1 MENYAE
7 LEINVGSKDDDGSY
21 PLEGHAD
28 LAGDA
33 RGRLRLPSED
43 PEYQDLAAKFM
54 TFQTSE
60 AILTRLG
67 EKLFAA
73 LFQGQMRD
81 LYLGVQGAVRSNP
94 DLGLRIK
101 LVFSAQTA
109 EVAALPWEFISEPGQ
124 GPLALLD
131 CSIVRYPELPTPALP
146 LAGSLPLRVL
156 LTSAVTPPPTTIAE
170 ELDAV
175 EKALKR
181 LGRQVEVTKEP
192 HLTGTGLRQ
201 LLSRKRDEQFHVW
214 HFVGHGGVGAD
225 GSTGMLVL
233 EDPASQSGEPG
244 RLADPALFSA
254 LQLRIILNRS
264 GVRLIVL
271 DACETGKLGT
281 DAFRSLAPQL
291 IQAQIPAVVAMQFS
305 VPDDVTVAFATA
317 FYQSLAQSLPID
329 ACVNEG
335 RKEVM
340 AAVGLDRP
348 DWGIP
353 VVYTRAA
360 DGRLFELSGPET
372 GTPAADPRS
381 KQPVPP
387 SEPVLPPPDHSRS
400 VQHSSMAGNQGGVN
414 IQVGDKGIEGSSI
427 NISGIRVENVGA
439 AGNAPKSDLTVIAAI
454 GGAPL
459 DIRRDDAVRSEIQ
472 FNDEVNS
479 LSSNITLLQRT
490 LRLLEQRAAISGS
503 MADPSLPMEI
513 ESKEKQML
521 LLLQQRIEL
530 RLGRREYLQDRQ
542 KAATARQEQQQL
554 EEQIR
559 AVSYEYLSDAMAL
572 KRAEVKQ
579 LQARANNALD
589 VERDQILRH
598 IDEIRREIGLLDAQ
612 RRRQEPA

>member
-7 LEINVGSKDDDGSY
+7 LEINVGSKDDDSSY

-60 AILTRLG
+60 TILIRLG

-109 EVAALPWEFISEPGQ
+109 EVAALPWEFLSEPGQ

-131 CSIVRYPELPTPALP
+131 CSIVRYPELPTPVLP

-156 LTSAVTPPPTTIAE
+156 LTSAVTPPPTTITE

-175 EKALKR
+175 EKALTR

-201 LLSRKRDEQFHVW
+201 LLSRRREEQFHVW

-233 EDPASQSGEPG
+233 EDPASQSGERG

-372 GTPAADPRS
+372 GTPAPDLRS
-381 KQPVPP
+381 KQPAPP
-387 SEPVLPPPDHSRS
+387 SEPVLPPPDHSRA
-400 VQHSSMAGNQGGVN
+400 VQHSSMVDNQGGVN
-414 IQVGDKGIEGSSI
+414 IEVSGQITESPIS
-427 NISGIRVENVGA
+427 ISGIGVENVGA
-439 AGNAPKSDLTVIAAI
+439 AGGVPKSDLTIISAV

-459 DIRRDDAVRSEIQ
+459 DIRRDDAVRSESQ

-479 LSSNITLLQRT
+479 LSANITLLQRT

-503 MADPSLPMEI
+503 MADPSLLMEI

-530 RLGRREYLQDRQ
+530 RLGRREFLKDRQ
-542 KAATARQEQQQL
+542 KGATAGQEQQL

-559 AVSYEYLSDAMAL
+559 AVSYEYLSDAMVL

>member
-1 MENYAE
+1 MENYTDLNISFGA
-7 LEINVGSKDDDGSY
+7 KDADGAY
-21 PLEGHAD
+21 PLYAKAD
-28 LAGDA
+28 VAGDA
-33 RGRLRLPSED
+33 RGSMRLPTED

-81 LYLGVQGAVRSNP
+81 LYLGVQGAVRSDP

-156 LTSAVTPPPTTIAE
+156 LTSAVTPPPTTIAA

-175 EKALKR
+175 EEALKS
-181 LGRQVEVTKEP
+181 LGDQVVITKEP
-192 HLTGTGLRQ
+192 HLTGPKLQRLLRREVGQ
-201 LLSRKRDEQFHVW
+201 QFHVW
-214 HFVGHGGVGAD
+214 HFVGHGGIGAD
-225 GSTGMLVL
+225 GSTGMLAL
-233 EDPASQSGEPG
+233 EEPNSVSGQ
-244 RLADPALFSA
+244 LADPFLFSA
-254 LQLRIILNRS
+254 LQLRLLLNRS
-264 GVRLIVL
+264 GVRLVVM
-271 DACETGKLGT
+271 DACESGKLGT
-281 DAFRSLAPQL
+281 DAFRSLAPEL
-291 IQAQIPAVVAMQFS
+291 IRAQIPAVVAMQFS
-305 VPDDVTVAFATA
+305 VPDDVTVAFATE
-317 FYQSLAQSLPID
+317 FYRSLAQGLPID

-335 RKEVM
+335 RKAIMVN
-340 AAVGLDRP
+340 VSLDRP

-372 GTPAADPRS
+372 GAPAADPRS
-381 KQPVPP
+381 KQPAPP
-387 SEPVLPPPDHSRS
+387 SEPALPPPDHPRS
-400 VQHSSMAGNQGGVN
+400 VQHSSMADNQSFGFN
-414 IQVGDKGIEGSSI
+414 IQANGPISITDSPITTGDIRKEIVGGLSD
-427 NISGIRVENVGA
+427 
-439 AGNAPKSDLTVIAAI
+439 APKGGLRPISAI

-459 DIRRDDAVRSEIQ
+459 DIRRDDVVRSESQ
-472 FNDEVNS
+472 YNDEVNG
-479 LSSNITLLQRT
+479 LSSNINLLQRT
-490 LRLLEQRAAISGS
+490 LRLLEQRAAITGA
-503 MADPSLPMEI
+503 MADPSLSIEI
-513 ESKEKQML
+513 ESKEKQKL

-530 RLGRREYLQDRQ
+530 RLGRLEYLQDRQ
-542 KAATARQEQQQL
+542 KIAPGRKELQQL

-572 KRAEVKQ
+572 KSAEVKQ

>member
-1 MENYAE
+1 MENYTDLNISFGA
-7 LEINVGSKDDDGSY
+7 KDADGAY
-21 PLEGHAD
+21 PLYAKAD
-28 LAGDA
+28 VAGDA
-33 RGRLRLPSED
+33 RGSMRLPTED
-43 PEYQDLAAKFM
+43 PEYQDLVAKFM

-73 LFQGQMRD
+73 LFQSQMRD
-81 LYLGVQGAVRSNP
+81 LYLGVQGAVRSDP

-109 EVAALPWEFISEPGQ
+109 EVAALPWEFISEPGH

-156 LTSAVTPPPTTIAE
+156 LTSAITPPPTTIAA

-175 EKALKR
+175 EEALKS
-181 LGRQVEVTKEP
+181 LGDQVVITKEP
-192 HLTGTGLRQ
+192 HLTGPKLQRLLRREADQ
-201 LLSRKRDEQFHVW
+201 QFHVW

-225 GSTGMLVL
+225 GSTGMLAL
-233 EDPASQSGEPG
+233 EELNSVSGQ
-244 RLADPALFSA
+244 LADPFLFSA
-254 LQLRIILNRS
+254 LQLRLLLNRS
-264 GVRLIVL
+264 GVRLVVL
-271 DACETGKLGT
+271 DACESGKLGT
-281 DAFRSLAPQL
+281 DAFRSLAPEL
-291 IQAQIPAVVAMQFS
+291 IRAQIPAVVAMQFS
-305 VPDDVTVAFATA
+305 VPDDVTVAFATE
-317 FYQSLAQSLPID
+317 FYRSLAQGLPID

-335 RKEVM
+335 RKAIMVN
-340 AAVGLDRP
+340 VSLDRP

-360 DGRLFELSGPET
+360 DGRLFELAGPET
-372 GTPAADPRS
+372 GAPAADPRS

-387 SEPVLPPPDHSRS
+387 SEPALPPPDHPRS
-400 VQHSSMAGNQGGVN
+400 VQHSSMADNQSFGIN
-414 IQVGDKGIEGSSI
+414 IQASGPISITDSPITTGDIRKEIVGGLSD
-427 NISGIRVENVGA
+427 
-439 AGNAPKSDLTVIAAI
+439 APKGGLRPISAI

-459 DIRRDDAVRSEIQ
+459 DIRRDDVVRSESQ
-472 FNDEVNS
+472 YNDEVNG
-479 LSSNITLLQRT
+479 LSSNINLLQRT
-490 LRLLEQRAAISGS
+490 LRLLEQRAAITGA
-503 MADPSLPMEI
+503 MADPSLSIEI
-513 ESKEKQML
+513 ESKEKQKL

-530 RLGRREYLQDRQ
+530 RFGRLEYLQDRQ
-542 KAATARQEQQQL
+542 KSAPGRKELQQL

-572 KRAEVKQ
+572 KSAEVKQ